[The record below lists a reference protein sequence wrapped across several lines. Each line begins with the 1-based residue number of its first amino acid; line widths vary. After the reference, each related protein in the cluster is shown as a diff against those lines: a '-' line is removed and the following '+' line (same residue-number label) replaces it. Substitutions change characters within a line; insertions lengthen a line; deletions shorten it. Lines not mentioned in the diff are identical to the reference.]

1 MDKGRVLAL
10 TDGIVAIAS
19 TIMVL
24 ELAVPAEL
32 TMETLAGQLP
42 TLFAFLVSFVL
53 IYQAWRSHHNVFQ
66 KAAVITGGVYA
77 LNGVWLFFVSL
88 IPFATAL
95 TGRFPES
102 KIASVAYVAAVSLW
116 TLSFQFLDAAV
127 AKANPGTEK
136 DHTRRT
142 PSRLILFG
150 CYAVALA
157 LCFFLPRAPM
167 YAIAVSAFLMGIRPL
182 WSKEK
187 KKS

>member
-1 MDKGRVLAL
+1 MDKGRLLAL

-24 ELAVPAEL
+24 ELAVPTEL

-42 TLFAFLVSFVL
+42 TLFSFLVSFAL

-66 KAAVITGGVYA
+66 KAEAISGGVYA
-77 LNGVWLFFVSL
+77 LNGVWLFFVSI

-95 TGRFPES
+95 TGRYPAS
-102 KIASVAYVAAVSLW
+102 KIASVVYVVAVSLW

-127 AKANPGTEK
+127 TKANPGMEG
-136 DHTRRT
+136 DHARRK
-142 PSRLILFG
+142 PSRNILFV
-150 CYAVALA
+150 CYAVALV

-167 YAIAVSAFLMGIRPL
+167 YAIAVSALLMGIRPL
-182 WSKEK
+182 WSKK
-187 KKS
+187 KK